1 MAPVW
6 SSSGGLG
13 AALAVLLCGAACSGN
28 AAAGPND
35 KTAVEPATR
44 LSGITVTAPETH
56 ETPGVAHAKIQAFI
70 QSHGAV
76 TRIGRLGRWRDPIC
90 PLTVGLP
97 PTFDDFVSAR
107 VKDDAAKVGAPMA
120 KAPDCMVNVVIVFSP
135 TPQAFLDRVAKKAPV
150 LLGYH
155 DASQTKKL
163 ATFNHPIQAW
173 YSTATRG
180 SRGEQ
185 SLDDALGHQPV
196 GMSDT
201 VNGPMGRGMVRVG
214 DSRISD
220 SLSTVFGIVL
230 VVADLNKVA
239 NQEIGGVSD
248 YVALLTLSQPASL
261 DGCDPLP
268 SIIDLMSTACDGR
281 PKPDAMT
288 ESDIAYLKA
297 LYATNAETSA
307 ALAKTNIASRMASSV
322 EHR

>member
-1 MAPVW
+1 
-6 SSSGGLG
+6 
-13 AALAVLLCGAACSGN
+13 
-28 AAAGPND
+28 
-35 KTAVEPATR
+35 
-44 LSGITVTAPETH
+44 
-56 ETPGVAHAKIQAFI
+56 
-70 QSHGAV
+70 
-76 TRIGRLGRWRDPIC
+76 
-90 PLTVGLP
+90 
-97 PTFDDFVSAR
+97 
-107 VKDDAAKVGAPMA
+107 
-120 KAPDCMVNVVIVFSP
+120 
-135 TPQAFLDRVAKKAPV
+135 
-150 LLGYH
+150 
-155 DASQTKKL
+155 
-163 ATFNHPIQAW
+163 
-173 YSTATRG
+173 
-180 SRGEQ
+180 
-185 SLDDALGHQPV
+185 
-196 GMSDT
+196 
-201 VNGPMGRGMVRVG
+201 MVRVG